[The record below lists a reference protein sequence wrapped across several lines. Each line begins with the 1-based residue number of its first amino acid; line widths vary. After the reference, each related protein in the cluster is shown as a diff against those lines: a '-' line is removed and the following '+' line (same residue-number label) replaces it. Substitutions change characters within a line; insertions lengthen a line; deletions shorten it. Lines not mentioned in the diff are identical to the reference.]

1 MNDKMWIEY
10 FRLAL
15 KTFASQKKRTAL
27 TLIGIFIGIA
37 AVVSLISLGQ
47 GLKASIDR
55 QFELLG
61 TDKIFI
67 QPGSS
72 AGFDPTVTIKLSND
86 DLLAIRGISGVKSA
100 SAMVF
105 KLARITFKGENKYT
119 FAMGMEDPELDF
131 AQMIESF
138 GVEMDQGR
146 GVEGDREAV
155 LGKNFITG
163 DFFDSQVDV
172 GDKIE
177 IEGKKFR
184 VVGYVTEVGNP
195 QDDANVYMTFDAA
208 LDVFDLST
216 DELDFIYVTV
226 SEGEEPAKV
235 GDRIKK
241 KLRKLHDVKEGDE
254 DFTVSTTEDYMETF
268 GIVLTVVQIVL
279 IGIAAISLLVGGVNI
294 ANTMYTSVLE
304 RTNEVGIMKAIG
316 ARNSDIFF
324 LFLIESGI
332 LGVVGGIAGIAAG
345 IGISK
350 LVAFGA
356 ASAGWTFVQTLF
368 PWYLTIGAL
377 LFSFAVGAVSGTLP
391 AYQASKLKPVDAL
404 RYE

>member
-1 MNDKMWIEY
+1 MWTDY
-10 FRLAL
+10 FKLAF
-15 KTFASQKKRTAL
+15 KTFTSQKKRTAL

-55 QFELLG
+55 QFDLLG

-67 QPGSS
+67 QPGTSV
-72 AGFDPTVTIKLSND
+72 GLDPTMTIKLSND
-86 DLLAIRGISGVKSA
+86 DLLAVRGISGVESA
-100 SAMVF
+100 SSMVF
-105 KLARITFKGENKYT
+105 KLSRITFKGESKYT
-119 FAMGMEDPELDF
+119 FVMGMDDPDIDF
-131 AQMIESF
+131 ETMIESF
-138 GVEMDQGR
+138 GVEMAQGR
-146 GVEGDREAV
+146 GAEGDREAV
-155 LGKNFITG
+155 LGKNFISG
-163 DFFDSQVDV
+163 DFFDAQVEV

-184 VVGYVTEVGNP
+184 VVGSVSEVGNP
-195 QDDANVYMTFDAA
+195 QDDANVYLTIDAV
-208 LDVFDLST
+208 LDILDISE

-226 SEGEEPAKV
+226 RQGEEPAKV

-279 IGIAAISLLVGGVNI
+279 IGIAAISLIVGGVNI

-304 RTNEVGIMKAIG
+304 RTNEIGIMKAIG

-345 IGISK
+345 IGLSK

-356 ASAGWTFVQTLF
+356 ASAGWTFIQTLF
-368 PWYLTIGAL
+368 PWYLTFGAL
-377 LFSFAVGAVSGTLP
+377 LFSFAVGAIAGTLP
-391 AYQASKLKPVDAL
+391 ARQASKMKPVDAL